1 MKKKVLLVIVSFMFF
16 FWFSSASAQTWSG
29 RVLNVREGDLLN
41 VMHPDKGA
49 VTLML
54 YGVDAP
60 DKGQSFYKQA
70 KQFLTDRVR
79 GKEVQVREI
88 PGGQNVDTAIIF
100 CKGVN
105 INEQVLAAGF
115 GWVCDKRC
123 NQEFC
128 SDWMNIEAQAREG
141 KRGLWRD
148 ENPVEPSE
156 WRQSVM
162 TKLLRIFLWII
173 PPWSER

>member
-1 MKKKVLLVIVSFMFF
+1 MKKKVILVIVSFMVFSR
-16 FWFSSASAQTWSG
+16 FSSVSAQIWSG
-29 RVLNVREGDLLN
+29 RVLDVREGDLLN

-60 DKGQSFYKQA
+60 DRGQSFYNQA
-70 KQFLTDRVR
+70 KEFLADRVK
-79 GKEVQVREI
+79 GKVVKVREI

-100 CKGVN
+100 CNGVN
-105 INEQVLAAGF
+105 INELVLEAGF

-141 KRGLWRD
+141 KRGLWQD

-162 TKLLRIFLWII
+162 TKILRIFLWII

>member
-1 MKKKVLLVIVSFMFF
+1 MLIVSFMVFL
-16 FWFSSASAQTWSG
+16 WISAASAQIWSG
-29 RVLNVREGDLLN
+29 RVLDVREGDLLN
-41 VMHPDKGA
+41 VMHPEKGA

-60 DKGQSFYKQA
+60 DRGQSFYNQA
-70 KQFLTDRVR
+70 KEFLADRVK
-79 GKEVQVREI
+79 GKVVKVREI

-100 CKGVN
+100 CNGVN
-105 INEQVLAAGF
+105 INELVLEAGF

-128 SDWMNIEAQAREG
+128 ADWMNIEAQARER
-141 KRGLWRD
+141 KRGLWQD

-162 TKLLRIFLWII
+162 TKILRIFLWII